1 MNRSLENEHST
12 MNSGSR
18 SAAKSQGFP
27 RKISSNLFL
36 RVFHVRFLDFD
47 SRFGK
52 FMKFYT
58 KAIFFIIIASQMMT
72 SEQIYALGGDFEVAP
87 PSIHEPVPV
96 L

>member
-27 RKISSNLFL
+27 RKISSNQFL

-58 KAIFFIIIASQMMT
+58 KAIFFMSIASQTMT
-72 SEQIYALGGDFEVAP
+72 PQRFYELGGGVTFP
-87 PSIHEPVPV
+87 PLIHEPVPV